1 MRLSATLVAL
11 SLLLCAEALAS
22 PADLCPPDD
31 AACAA
36 ACAQTPA
43 SDLCLITLRFGAP
56 GGRALT
62 ALLQR
67 PDLDPLAAAAEQ
79 GMNPAD
85 ARALAWVVWGMNLA
99 PYPPLPPSSRTLT
112 PQQTQALAQQED
124 LCASLHAGPPD
135 ALLRCHRALVTL
147 LEAAYGPDDE
157 RLVPSL
163 ALIGALRL
171 DQHATDADGW
181 RAYQRAMTILEATYP
196 AGHPRRLLLQ
206 TWIAARAFDAH
217 SYPLARQINTL
228 NLAQH
233 EALYGPH
240 HTLTLAV
247 VSQLALLLMETGE
260 LDRARPLIE
269 RLVRSQQALLGP
281 THPRVALA
289 IYQRAR
295 LLSRLG
301 DTRAAL
307 ADYERA
313 LLGYA
318 GDPTMRA
325 ILLNDLGMAQARLG
339 LLKLAEASFVEAL
352 GPDLA
357 KIERIVQTTPP
368 DARAD
373 ALRGFN
379 VPLIATALL
388 NLGDLWR
395 LKGDPAGA
403 LRRYTLAHA
412 LLTALYGEVHPE
424 VIYARER
431 IADALWA
438 QGKLAAAV
446 AEREAALA
454 ALRRTAQPDDHPE
467 RVAAL
472 TALALGRWVMGE
484 ADAARALQA
493 EALELIER
501 RLPSAAQAAWHDLQ
515 VVELVADARLM
526 SGRALTYLSRPEDAR
541 LALDAVLTWQ
551 GLSARLEL
559 LRRAQAT
566 APPDAAGLVVGARPA
581 PADAA
586 ASKPVRLS
594 HEALCAAVRRDGAPL
609 VIYALYE
616 HIAPDQA
623 PLRAIARYDAF
634 IVRPAQGCDVERLAL
649 GEAGPLHEALQRWR
663 GAAEATE
670 RCVSKRG
677 ELACQPVMRKLDEAA
692 QAVGE
697 RVWAPVARKLGAP
710 GRVSLATDGALAQVP
725 FGALPDATG
734 RYMVE
739 DWTPVVWAWPGAMVE
754 RGARAKRGQG
764 ALVVG
769 DLDYSAAADEAAP
782 LIAQRCA
789 EQGCAQMT
797 RSPGAALA
805 QRGGAGLCGY
815 SASWSRLATEAA
827 SVAER
832 LGKRGQEAWLVTGEA
847 ATQRAL
853 ADAMRGKRLIHLAT
867 HGFAS
872 SPAACEAVDVRA
884 PAGFQPESLPA
895 PRVDP
900 LRLSAL
906 VLSGANALRGDAA
919 RDGVLSAREIA
930 GLDLSGVELVALSA
944 CQTGLGEV
952 VPGEGTLGLA
962 RSFLVAG
969 AEQVVASMWQV
980 PSAPTSALFDA
991 LYAAL
996 LATPAPAPAEAL
1008 AQAQRAA
1015 IKAARD
1021 RGAPHSAFGW
1031 GAFVV
1036 IRR

>member
-1 MRLSATLVAL
+1 LIATR
-11 SLLLCAEALAS
+11 ALAA
-22 PADLCPPDD
+22 PAELCPPDD
-31 AACAA
+31 TACAA

-67 PDLDPLAAAAEQ
+67 PNLDPLAAAAAQ
-79 GMNPAD
+79 GMTPAD
-85 ARALAWVVWGMNLA
+85 ARSLAWFVWGIHLV
-99 PYPPLPPSSRTLT
+99 PYPPIPPSSRTLT
-112 PQQTQALAQQED
+112 PQQAQALTQQEH
-124 LCASLHAGPPD
+124 LCESLRSSPAE
-135 ALLRCHRALVTL
+135 ALLRCHTTLVSM

-163 ALIGALRL
+163 ALIGDLRL
-171 DQHATDADGW
+171 NQHSTDPAGW
-181 RAYQRAMTILEATYP
+181 RAYQRALTILEATYP
-196 AGHPRRLLLQ
+196 TGHPRRLQLQ
-206 TWIAARAFDAH
+206 SWVAARAFDAH
-217 SYPLARQINTL
+217 NYPIARQITAA
-228 NLAQH
+228 NLTQH

-240 HTLTLAV
+240 HPLTLAV

-281 THPRVALA
+281 THPQVSLA

-313 LLGYA
+313 LSGYA
-318 GDPTMRA
+318 GDPAMRA
-325 ILLNDLGMAQARLG
+325 ILLNDLGMAQARVG
-339 LLKLAEASFVEAL
+339 QLKQAEASFVEAL

-357 KIERIVQTTPP
+357 KLERIIQTTPP
-368 DARAD
+368 DKRAD

-379 VPLIATALL
+379 VPTIATALL
-388 NLGDLWR
+388 NLGDLNR
-395 LKGDPAGA
+395 IQGNPAGA

-412 LLTALYGEVHPE
+412 LLDALYGEVHPE
-424 VIYARER
+424 VIYARGR

-438 QGKLAAAV
+438 QGKIAAAV
-446 AEREAALA
+446 AAREAALA
-454 ALRRTAQPDDHPE
+454 ALRRTAQPEDHPD

-472 TALALGRWVMGE
+472 SALALGRWIMGE
-484 ADAARALQA
+484 ADAARTLQA
-493 EALELIER
+493 EALALIER

-515 VVELVADARLM
+515 VIDLIANARAML
-526 SGRALTYLSRPEDAR
+526 GRALTYFSRPEDAR
-541 LALDAVLTWQ
+541 VALEAVLRWQ

-559 LRRAQAT
+559 LRRAQAS
-566 APPDAAGLVVGARPA
+566 APPDAAGLIVGARAEPVAVQPA
-581 PADAA
+581 H
-586 ASKPVRLS
+586 LS
-594 HEALCAAVRRDGAPL
+594 LETLCAAVRRDGAPL

-616 HIAPDQA
+616 YIAPDKA
-623 PLRAIARYDAF
+623 PVQTAARYDAF
-634 IVRPAQGCDVERLAL
+634 ILRPDTTCNVERVAL
-649 GEAGPLHEALQRWR
+649 GDAAPLHASLKLWR
-663 GAAEATE
+663 GAVEAAE
-670 RCVSKRG
+670 RCISKRN
-677 ELACQPVMRKLDEAA
+677 EFACQPAMLKLDEAA

-697 RVWAPVARKLGAP
+697 RVWLPIARKLGSP

-725 FGALPDATG
+725 FGALPDAAG

-754 RGARAKRGQG
+754 RGAQTKRGQG

-769 DLDYSAAADEAAP
+769 DLDYSAAADEGAP
-782 LIAQRCA
+782 LIAQRCG
-789 EQGCAQMT
+789 EQGCAQVT
-797 RSPGAALA
+797 SSPGVTIA
-805 QRGGAGLCGY
+805 QRGSAGLCGY

-827 SVAER
+827 SVAQL
-832 LGKRGQEAWLVTGEA
+832 LGQSGQEAWLVTGEA

-853 ADAMRGKRLIHLAT
+853 SYAMPGKRVIHLAT

-872 SPAACEAVDVRA
+872 SPAACEATDVRA

-895 PRVDP
+895 PRIDP

-906 VLSGANALRGDAA
+906 VLSGANTLRGDAA
-919 RDGVLSAREIA
+919 RDGVLSAREIV

-952 VPGEGTLGLA
+952 VAGEGTLGLA

-969 AEQVVASMWQV
+969 AEQVIASMWQV
-980 PSAPTSALFDA
+980 PSAPTSALFGA
-991 LYAAL
+991 LYPL
-996 LATPAPAPAEAL
+996 LLTQPAPSPAEAL
-1008 AQAQRAA
+1008 AQAQRTA

-1021 RGAPHSAFGW
+1021 RGAPRSAFGW